1 MNKKN
6 KAFRFGF
13 YDFCLLLTA
22 VFVVL
27 KCTGVV
33 LWSWFWVFSPLIF
46 AVGLTVLFMIMFLFT
61 CVIVMAL
68 NEAFKDN

>member
-1 MNKKN
+1 MKETNN
-6 KAFRFGF
+6 NFHFGL
-13 YDFCLLLTA
+13 YGFCLLLTT

>member
-1 MNKKN
+1 MDEKN
-6 KAFRFGF
+6 KTFRFGF

-27 KCTGVV
+27 KCAGLV

-46 AVGLTVLFMIMFLFT
+46 AAGLTVLFMIMFLFT